1 MTHRSAGRIAL
12 ICALALCAHPAPA
25 SAAAPVEIPVVL
37 SLTGPGAFV
46 GTAQWQA
53 IQAAETVVN
62 ARGGIQGRPV
72 KFVVRDDQSVPQVAV
87 QLTQA
92 IVADKSPVILGPSL
106 AAGCNAMSA
115 LVAQNGPVLYC
126 LTAGVMPD
134 PGSFVFSTMTA
145 SQDMLAV
152 AVRNF
157 RDRGWKRVAYLM
169 TTDAS
174 GQDGA
179 AGVVAAV
186 SAPENRGMQIVDRES
201 FAGSD
206 LSVAAQLA
214 KIKAA
219 QPDVIIAWVIGTS
232 VGTVLRGI
240 SDAGITTPVLIS
252 SGNMTSA
259 FVKQYGSL
267 LTKDVY
273 APGMTYYAGSA
284 VSDKATRA
292 AIATMSSAM
301 NAANLQVDQLHISSW
316 DPALLVVEAM
326 QKLGPDAPPEK
337 FRDYISK
344 LKGWVGANGAYDFQ
358 AVPQR
363 GIGQGAV
370 VMVHWDPAKQQF
382 VPGSKLGGA
391 RGN

>member
-1 MTHRSAGRIAL
+1 MRHRITRGIAAAS
-12 ICALALCAHPAPA
+12 ALALCALPAPVP
-25 SAAAPVEIPVVL
+25 AATPVEIPVVL

-46 GTAQWQA
+46 GSAQWQA

-62 ARGGIQGRPV
+62 AKGGIQGRPV
-72 KFVVRDDQSVPQVAV
+72 KFVVKDDQSVPQVAV

-106 AAGCNAMSA
+106 AAGCNAMTP
-115 LVAQNGPVLYC
+115 LVQQNGPVLYC
-126 LTAGVMPD
+126 LTAGVKPD
-134 PGSFVFSTMTA
+134 PGSYVFSTMTA

-157 RDRGWKRVAYLM
+157 RDRGWKRIAYLM

-179 AGVVAAV
+179 AGVVAA
-186 SAPENRGMQIVDRES
+186 AAAAENKSVQIVDRES
-201 FAGSD
+201 FTTSD

-219 QPDVIIAWVIGTS
+219 QPDAIIAWVIGTS

-267 LTKDVY
+267 LSSNVF
-273 APGMTYYAGSA
+273 APGMAYYAGPA
-284 VSDKATRA
+284 VTDRAAKA
-292 AIATMSSAM
+292 AIATMSAAM
-301 NAANLQVDQLHISSW
+301 SAANLQVDQLHISSW
-316 DPALLVVEAM
+316 DPAMLVVEAL
-326 QKLGPDAPPEK
+326 QKLGPDASPAK
-337 FRDYISK
+337 LRDYIAH

-358 AVPQR
+358 ALPQR
-363 GIGQGAV
+363 GIGQAAV

-391 RGN
+391 LGN